1 MDGITDRFVSV
12 SFEPPY
18 DVTECGKCA
27 RPGEEVPLSWSIN
40 TKDRERL
47 LSGMNRGRN
56 LEERARLR
64 AWWKPALAQAR

>member
-27 RPGEEVPLSWSIN
+27 RPREEVPLSWSIN

-47 LSGMNRGRN
+47 LSGMIISPGDPCRLPKEGRM
-56 LEERARLR
+56 A
-64 AWWKPALAQAR
+64 PVPC

>member
-27 RPGEEVPLSWSIN
+27 RPAEEVTLSWSIN
-40 TKDRERL
+40 TKDSERL
-47 LSGMNRGRN
+47 LS
-56 LEERARLR
+56 A
-64 AWWKPALAQAR
+64 